1 MKKVIHIRRSIG
13 FKRISSSRF
22 MQKRSFTS
30 VNLNADKI
38 RKIQFE
44 PNTPLQISTKQLKKR
59 KPSSMR
65 TVKYCAAVYKA
76 RKQTIFRTFLANG
89 GKLEDFPIS
98 DTESES
104 DSDTVEM
111 KSIQVVKVVH
121 PELRKVTQDCEDGTK
136 RVDRY
141 LTLFKTCTEQKDKG
155 STTSK
160 DVVYKIYLNRLFSLR
175 KCLQSNTIEFFGCL
189 HAWYICS
196 LGKALFLSQVI
207 LCFFL
212 CVLTI

>member
-1 MKKVIHIRRSIG
+1 MR
-13 FKRISSSRF
+13 
-22 MQKRSFTS
+22 KRSFTS

-59 KPSSMR
+59 KSSSMR

-89 GKLEDFPIS
+89 GKLKDFPIS

-111 KSIQVVKVVH
+111 KSIQVVKVIH

-141 LTLFKTCTEQKDKG
+141 LTLFKMCTEQKDKG

-160 DVVYKIYLNRLFSLR
+160 DVVYKI
-175 KCLQSNTIEFFGCL
+175 
-189 HAWYICS
+189 
-196 LGKALFLSQVI
+196 
-207 LCFFL
+207 
-212 CVLTI
+212 

>member
-1 MKKVIHIRRSIG
+1 MR
-13 FKRISSSRF
+13 
-22 MQKRSFTS
+22 KRSFTS
-30 VNLNADKI
+30 VNLNVDKI
-38 RKIQFE
+38 HKIQFE

-104 DSDTVEM
+104 NSDTVEM
-111 KSIQVVKVVH
+111 KSIQVVKVIH
-121 PELRKVTQDCEDGTK
+121 PQLRKVTQDFEDGTK

-141 LTLFKTCTEQKDKG
+141 LMLFNTCTEQKDKG

-160 DVVYKIYLNRLFSLR
+160 DIVYKI
-175 KCLQSNTIEFFGCL
+175 
-189 HAWYICS
+189 
-196 LGKALFLSQVI
+196 
-207 LCFFL
+207 
-212 CVLTI
+212 

>member
-1 MKKVIHIRRSIG
+1 
-13 FKRISSSRF
+13 
-22 MQKRSFTS
+22 
-30 VNLNADKI
+30 
-38 RKIQFE
+38 
-44 PNTPLQISTKQLKKR
+44 
-59 KPSSMR
+59 MR

-111 KSIQVVKVVH
+111 KSIQVVKVIH

-136 RVDRY
+136 CVDRY
-141 LTLFKTCTEQKDKG
+141 LTLFKMCTEQKDKG

-160 DVVYKIYLNRLFSLR
+160 DVVYKI
-175 KCLQSNTIEFFGCL
+175 
-189 HAWYICS
+189 
-196 LGKALFLSQVI
+196 
-207 LCFFL
+207 
-212 CVLTI
+212 